1 RVNVSQAGGD
11 TRVSLW
17 RVVLLVD
24 HGCGDGAHEDHNPD
38 DEAEDLSH
46 LGAPQMPPA
55 KRVNDGNVAIQVD
68 AHEEEA
74 AAIHEATKGPVVV
87 DIVVESQG
95 QRKCEAEVTYGQ
107 VQHVDH
113 HYRLQATIPGQS
125 ERPKQ
130 KNLNLR
136 RKSLEVLKSHHGGFC
151 SKNSQ
156 RNQKTRENGH

>member
-1 RVNVSQAGGD
+1 DGRSSAAAG
-11 TRVSLW
+11 SLSGW
-17 RVVLLVD
+17 AVVLLVD
-24 HGCGDGAHEDHNPD
+24 YGSGDGAHEDHNPD
-38 DEAEDLSH
+38 DEAEELGH

-74 AAIHEATKGPVVV
+74 AAVHEATKGPVVV

-113 HYRLQATIPGQS
+113 HYRLQAQISDKYPQGYHIEYQTCDEYQGVSRHEEVVVEGVI
-125 ERPKQ
+125 
-130 KNLNLR
+130 LACLR
-136 RKSLEVLKSHHGGFC
+136 
-151 SKNSQ
+151 
-156 RNQKTRENGH
+156 